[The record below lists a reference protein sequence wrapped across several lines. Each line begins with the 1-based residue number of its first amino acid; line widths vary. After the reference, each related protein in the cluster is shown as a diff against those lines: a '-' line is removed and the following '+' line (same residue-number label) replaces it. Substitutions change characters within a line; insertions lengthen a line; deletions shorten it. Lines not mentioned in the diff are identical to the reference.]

1 MMVRVSLL
9 MSLKSHKF
17 NATVPT
23 QETTVTKVARMAK
36 EEEEAVR
43 AVDAEVAV
51 EEATEKDAE
60 EVMEKD
66 AEEVTE
72 KDAEEAT
79 VVPGEEMKPT
89 EETLLML
96 TETQSLSTVLRPVAS
111 RRHTRVSPV
120 TKKTELAAEEE
131 TIAEQVAAMDGVKIR
146 RRSQRL
152 LKAKKARLSQ
162 PVRTTETDRE
172 TTVIDRTNVVLREMP
187 Q

>member
-1 MMVRVSLL
+1 MVRVSLL

-79 VVPGEEMKPT
+79 VVPGEEMKHRK
-89 EETLLML
+89 TLLML

-120 TKKTELAAEEE
+120 TEKTELAAEEE